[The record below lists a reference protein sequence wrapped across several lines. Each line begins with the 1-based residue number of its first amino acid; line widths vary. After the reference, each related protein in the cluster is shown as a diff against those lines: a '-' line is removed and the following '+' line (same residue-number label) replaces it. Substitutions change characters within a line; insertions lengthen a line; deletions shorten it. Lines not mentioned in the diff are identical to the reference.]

1 MGRRTVLLIAALVV
15 AALGTAMVFIY
26 INNYT
31 AAEDEGA
38 QFKTVLI
45 ATDTIPAGTTSEAAS
60 EAGSFE
66 TQEWQEET
74 IPPGAVSDPAA
85 ISGLVA
91 LAPVFPGQA
100 ILTQMFGPPGGAG
113 GGLAIPKDELAVAVE
128 LGDPNRVAGFVAP
141 GSEVAVFVTLE
152 DAAGNQKTQLLLA
165 RSSVIAVGPTTV
177 STVTTTE
184 TTGDQNVE
192 EISRAILTLALSQ
205 QDSQKIIYAQ
215 SQGDLYFGL
224 LNDSSQVRPSK
235 PTNSGNLFGR

>member
-15 AALGTAMVFIY
+15 AALGTAMVFIF

-31 AAEDEGA
+31 TSEDEGA

-45 ATDTIPAGTTSEAAS
+45 ATATIPAGTTSEAAA

-66 TQEWQEET
+66 TQEWQEQT
-74 IPPGAVSDPAA
+74 IPDGAISDPAA
-85 ISGLVA
+85 ISSLVA

-100 ILTQMFGPPGGAG
+100 ILTQMFGAPGESNV
-113 GGLAIPKDELAVAVE
+113 LAIPKDELAIAVE

-141 GSEVAVFVTLE
+141 GSEVAVFVTLD
-152 DAAGNQKTQLLLA
+152 DAAGNPKTQLLLS
-165 RSSVIAVGPTTV
+165 RSTVIAVGPTTV
-177 STVTTTE
+177 STVTTTQD
-184 TTGDQNVE
+184 TGDQNVE

-205 QDSQKIIYAQ
+205 ADSQKIIYAQ

-224 LNDSSQVRPSK
+224 LNDSSQVRPAK
-235 PTNSGNLFGR
+235 ATNSGNLFGR

>member
-15 AALGTAMVFIY
+15 AALGTAMVFIF

-31 AAEDEGA
+31 TSEDEGA

-45 ATDTIPAGTTSEAAS
+45 ATATIPAGTTSEAAA

-66 TQEWQEET
+66 TQEWQDQT
-74 IPPGAVSDPAA
+74 IPDGAISDPAA
-85 ISGLVA
+85 ISSLVA

-100 ILTQMFGPPGGAG
+100 ILTQMFGAPGQAG
-113 GGLAIPKDELAVAVE
+113 GGLAIPKDELAIAVE

-152 DAAGNQKTQLLLA
+152 DAAGNPKTQLLLS
-165 RSSVIAVGPTTV
+165 RSTVIAVGPTTV
-177 STVTTTE
+177 STVTTTQD
-184 TTGDQNVE
+184 TGDQNVE

-205 QDSQKIIYAQ
+205 SDSQKIIYAQ

-224 LNDSSQVRPSK
+224 LNDSSQVRPAK
-235 PTNSGNLFGR
+235 PTSSGNLFGR